1 MLQTSASLFE
11 RSICHAS
18 TPTVELGY
26 ALDLTLRLSHLYSY
40 ASLYQHPPGSFR
52 GPKEA
57 VMFKQALEVMMDLCM
72 HWR

>member
-18 TPTVELGY
+18 TPTVELCY
-26 ALDLTLRLSHLYSY
+26 SLDLTLRLSLAYSY

-57 VMFKQALEVMMDLCM
+57 GMFIQSLDVMMDLCTR
-72 HWR
+72 WR

>member
-1 MLQTSASLFE
+1 MLQTSASRFE

-18 TPTVELGY
+18 TPTVGY
-26 ALDLTLRLSHLYSY
+26 CCVLDLMLHISLAYSY

-57 VMFKQALEVMMDLCM
+57 GMFIQSLDVMMDLCTR
-72 HWR
+72 WR